1 MDVKTVKDKL
11 NTLND
16 LLQQHRECLERI
28 TNMLQND
35 LTDESRPVEDTPTPL
50 PEYLVESSKGNSAGL
65 ETEDLEIAVSESA
78 SHIYVETWAKM
89 PSGERRY
96 LTGHSVELKIFGKGL
111 EA

>member
-16 LLQQHRECLERI
+16 LLQQQRECLERI

-35 LTDESRPVEDTPTPL
+35 LTDESRPVEDAPAP
-50 PEYLVESSKGNSAGL
+50 LVESSTGNNAGL

-89 PSGERRY
+89 PSGERKY

>member
-16 LLQQHRECLERI
+16 LLQQQRECLERI

-35 LTDESRPVEDTPTPL
+35 LTDESRPVEDTPAP
-50 PEYLVESSKGNSAGL
+50 LVESSTGNSAGL

-89 PSGERRY
+89 PSGERKY

>member
-16 LLQQHRECLERI
+16 LLQQQRECLERI

-35 LTDESRPVEDTPTPL
+35 LTDEYKPVEDTPVP
-50 PEYLVESSKGNSAGL
+50 PVESSTGNSAGL

-89 PSGERRY
+89 PSGERKY